1 MSPSLPSG
9 RPGPVLVT
17 GLFVAAFTLWPVTGA
32 CAGQDAVQVDTLVP
46 DSPAVDTLSVADTVA
61 PPEAD
66 PVAEL
71 LAIFSRIDGL
81 REIEVRREGSI
92 LELTGTA
99 LASEYRVR
107 AGTLAESVEGVRYVD
122 NRIEVERELG
132 KRLAPILERLQQKG
146 MDFLQFLPL
155 LTVGLILLGI
165 TFALAALAGRPR
177 FPYDRLTKNAFGANV
192 LRQAVRAVIILTG
205 LLLTLELLAA
215 TALVGAVLGTAG
227 VAGLAVGFAFRDI
240 VENYLAGVI
249 LSLRQPFAPND
260 HIQLAGHEG
269 KVVRLTSRDTILMTL
284 DGNHVRIPNATVFKS
299 IMVNLTRNP
308 RRRFLIQIGIGPNE
322 DIGAAIRTG
331 TEAVLALPGILEHPP
346 VTGRVLELGSSS
358 VELRFAGWVNQQ
370 EADYGKVRS
379 QAVRALRDSLA
390 TAGIATPAPEYGV
403 RLLGDASSPTAELP
417 ASAPT
422 PASAD
427 TESPARA
434 SLEEGTGDPSS
445 LQEPIDIEPERPVE
459 EPIDVEPERYIEE
472 QIEEDLADPDEE
484 NLLVEPKAPRSP

>member
-1 MSPSLPSG
+1 MALPLPSG
-9 RPGPVLVT
+9 RAGLALVT
-17 GLFVAAFTLWPVTGA
+17 GLFIAVFTLSPAPGA
-32 CAGQDAVQVDTLVP
+32 CAGQDTVPVDTVGA
-46 DSPAVDTLSVADTVA
+46 DSLPVDTVPISGTAA
-61 PPEAD
+61 PPEPD

-71 LAIFSRIDGL
+71 LAIFNRIDGL

-99 LASEYRVR
+99 LAPEYRVR
-107 AGTLAESVEGVRYVD
+107 AGTLAESVEGIRYVD
-122 NRIEVERELG
+122 NRIEVERELS
-132 KRLAPILERLQQKG
+132 KRLAPIVERLQQKG
-146 MDFLQFLPL
+146 IAFLQFLPL

-177 FPYDRLTKNAFGANV
+177 FPYDRLTNNAFGANV

-205 LLLTLELLAA
+205 LLLTLELLGA

-308 RRRFLIQIGIGPNE
+308 RRRFLIQLGIGPNE
-322 DIGAAIRTG
+322 EIGAAIRTG
-331 TEAVLALPGILEHPP
+331 KEAILALPGILEHPP
-346 VTGRVLELGSSS
+346 VTGRVHELGASS
-358 VELRFAGWVNQQ
+358 VELRFTGWVNQQ

-403 RLLGDASSPTAELP
+403 RLLGDAPP
-417 ASAPT
+417 A
-422 PASAD
+422 PAAG

-434 SLEEGTGDPSS
+434 RSEEGTGDPSS
-445 LQEPIDIEPERPVE
+445 LQEPIDLKPERPVE

-472 QIEEDLADPDEE
+472 QIEEDLADPEEE